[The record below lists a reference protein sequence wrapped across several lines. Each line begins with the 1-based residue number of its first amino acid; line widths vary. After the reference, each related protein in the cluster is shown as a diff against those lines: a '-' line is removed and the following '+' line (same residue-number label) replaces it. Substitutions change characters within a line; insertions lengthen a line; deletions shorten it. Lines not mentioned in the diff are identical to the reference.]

1 MGPSVYHVAPSSC
14 LPATDRSRSQKQ
26 TLAGTPPRTATGR
39 EHHFVLAADSG
50 LSNDFLIT
58 SRMTAVRAHTKLTLS
73 PMGRLSVTL
82 QIANVEVLIR
92 LRG

>member
-1 MGPSVYHVAPSSC
+1 M
-14 LPATDRSRSQKQ
+14 
-26 TLAGTPPRTATGR
+26 
-39 EHHFVLAADSG
+39 LAADSG

-73 PMGRLSVTL
+73 PTGRLSMTL
-82 QIANVEVLIR
+82 QIANAEVLIR